1 MKVELIVPSDLSEIT
16 LKQYQKFLKLQDS
29 NEDSYFLQCKMIEIF
44 CNLEAKNVRMLKV
57 GDANKVVEV
66 LNNMFEAKPDLTRRF
81 KIGGVEYGMIP
92 NLDDI
97 SLGEYIDLDT
107 YIGDWQNMQIA
118 MNVLYRPIEK
128 SIGNKYTIVEY
139 EVDAKEKLEEIPMD
153 IVLGSIFFL
162 YNLGIELSMVMVNY
176 LEQPQTANSMHQDI
190 FPLAHI
196 IVNSVSVEEQALR
209 FSITILACD
218 IVDQTKDLTTDRFTG
233 NTNEQD
239 ILNTQLAVLNR
250 LIQRLRMG
258 QLHQDMYQLEGN
270 PSLEPFMD
278 RFENQL
284 AGWSASIDI
293 LIYNDIYIC

>member
-1 MKVELIVPSDLSEIT
+1 MSNQGVRGY
-16 LKQYQKFLKLQDS
+16 YQLTS
-29 NEDSYFLQCKMIEIF
+29 TIEDQLLLDVHTNTVS
-44 CNLEAKNVRMLKV
+44 
-57 GDANKVVEV
+57 
-66 LNNMFEAKPDLTRRF
+66 
-81 KIGGVEYGMIP
+81 IG
-92 NLDDI
+92 DI
-97 SLGEYIDLDT
+97 SDVNL
-107 YIGDWQNMQIA
+107 
-118 MNVLYRPIEK
+118 
-128 SIGNKYTIVEY
+128 NK
-139 EVDAKEKLEEIPMD
+139 
-153 IVLGSIFFL
+153 
-162 YNLGIELSMVMVNY
+162 
-176 LEQPQTANSMHQDI
+176 QDI

-196 IVNSVSVEEQALR
+196 IVNSVSVEEQVLR

-218 IVDQTKDLTTDRFTG
+218 IVDQTKDKTTDRFTG

-284 AGWSASIDI
+284 AGWSASMDI